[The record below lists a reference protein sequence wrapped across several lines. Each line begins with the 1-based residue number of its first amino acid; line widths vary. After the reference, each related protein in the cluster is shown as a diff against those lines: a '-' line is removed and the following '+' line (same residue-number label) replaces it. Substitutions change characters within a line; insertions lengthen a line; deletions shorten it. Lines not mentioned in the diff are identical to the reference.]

1 MTKEPIVL
9 IDTEGIMN
17 DLSVPYG
24 DITNS
29 VLSSLDEFGIRYQ
42 LIDQGIL
49 IYGMKEFTD
58 DEDVTIWRGGNR
70 IVFDLSTTKYINNL

>member
-17 DLSVPYG
+17 DFSTPYG

-29 VLSSLDEFGIRYQ
+29 ILSSLDEFGIRYQ

-70 IVFDLSTTKYINNL
+70 IIFDLSTSKYINNL

>member
-70 IVFDLSTTKYINNL
+70 IVFDLSTSKYINNL

>member
-1 MTKEPIVL
+1 MTKEPVVL

-42 LIDQGIL
+42 LIDQ
-49 IYGMKEFTD
+49 
-58 DEDVTIWRGGNR
+58 
-70 IVFDLSTTKYINNL
+70 

>member
-42 LIDQGIL
+42 LINEGIL
-49 IYGMKEFTD
+49 VYGMKEFTD

-70 IVFDLSTTKYINNL
+70 IVFDLSTSKYINNL

>member
-29 VLSSLDEFGIRYQ
+29 VLSSLDEFGIRCQ

>member
-1 MTKEPIVL
+1 MTKEPVVL

-42 LIDQGIL
+42 LIDQGVL